1 MYKTTLKIDGMMCGM
16 CESHINDTIRKAVPV
31 KKVSSSHTR
40 GEAVVITDEPLD
52 VEAVKAAVHATGY
65 EVQSAASEPYEKSDS
80 PFSGNE
86 RSPSIPEAPSCPHAG
101 RAGFSM
107 CGTDRRK
114 PPWQLTAAMAV
125 LHSGKFRRSRRSAR
139 RVRRAG
145 R

>member
-65 EVQSAASEPYEKSDS
+65 EVQSAASEPYEKKRFS
-80 PFSGNE
+80 P
-86 RSPSIPEAPSCPHAG
+86 G
-101 RAGFSM
+101 RRENAAD
-107 CGTDRRK
+107 CRQK
-114 PPWQLTAAMAV
+114 AILPPK
-125 LHSGKFRRSRRSAR
+125 G
-139 RVRRAG
+139 G
-145 R
+145 E